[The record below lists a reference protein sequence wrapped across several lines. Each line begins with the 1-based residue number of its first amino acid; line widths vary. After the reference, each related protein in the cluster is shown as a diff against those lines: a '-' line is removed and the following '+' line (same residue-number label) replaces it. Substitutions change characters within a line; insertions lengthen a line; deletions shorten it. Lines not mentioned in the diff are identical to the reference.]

1 MNQQIRLFMSELVWN
16 NDRIIQILVKQ
27 LLNTDYVLKTTEGIA
42 K

>member
-1 MNQQIRLFMSELVWN
+1 MSELVWN

-27 LLNTDYVLKTTEGIA
+27 LLNTNYVLKTTEGIA